1 MSEESDLQGSFKG
14 SGLSGYFTGGLEFRV
29 YEIFKFPSRVLGL
42 GFRPSLYLQGLIG
55 FRASLGV

>member
-1 MSEESDLQGSFKG
+1 MRNQIFKVPSRAQGFQVTLRVVWS
-14 SGLSGYFTGGLEFRV
+14 FRV
-29 YEIFKFPSRVLGL
+29 YEIFKFPSGVLGL